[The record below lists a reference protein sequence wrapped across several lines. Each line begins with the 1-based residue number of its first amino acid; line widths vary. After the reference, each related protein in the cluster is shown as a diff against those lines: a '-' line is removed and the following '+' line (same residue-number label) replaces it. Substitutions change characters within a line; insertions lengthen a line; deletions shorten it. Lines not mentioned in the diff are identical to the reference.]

1 MLRFRNRIYK
11 KTFFWIYIK
20 QASII
25 GHCECNLTQKIASF
39 GLRNTKQYQLHLFT
53 VYKVWKKEKRNVQAT
68 LLDSMT
74 FSLNWIAVS
83 KKIIGSNTH
92 LWGAKAVQNEIVKK
106 TYLKCCRKRLRI
118 KSSISTFVKTK
129 KKIIIKNICF
139 TCS

>member
-1 MLRFRNRIYK
+1 VNVIWLK
-11 KTFFWIYIK
+11 KL
-20 QASII
+20 QASDYVIP
-25 GHCECNLTQKIASF
+25 N
-39 GLRNTKQYQLHLFT
+39 KQIFT

-106 TYLKCCRKRLRI
+106 DILKMLP
-118 KSSISTFVKTK
+118 
-129 KKIIIKNICF
+129 
-139 TCS
+139 